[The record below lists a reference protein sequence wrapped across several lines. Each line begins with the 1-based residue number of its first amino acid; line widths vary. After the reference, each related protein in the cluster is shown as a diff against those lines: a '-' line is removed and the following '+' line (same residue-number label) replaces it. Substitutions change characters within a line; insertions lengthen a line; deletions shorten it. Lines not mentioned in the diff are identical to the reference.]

1 MIPYRNPVRRFGP
14 GRGRD
19 FAVGDL
25 HGTFGLLALAL
36 SHVQF
41 DPSVDRLF
49 SVGDLVD
56 RGPCSAAA
64 LEYLEQPW
72 FFAARGNHEEMLLH
86 CYAGGVCNER
96 MLAENVAKHGLAWW
110 LETSE
115 DEKQRILKAF
125 AELPLAM
132 EVETP
137 HGRVGLVH
145 ADVPEGQSWPTFV
158 ERLEAGH
165 SSARMYALWS
175 RERVE
180 RRDHQGVAG
189 IDRVYV
195 GHTPQPGVRCLG
207 NVWMIDTG
215 AVYGNTAR
223 AEHGEL
229 SLLELMVDP
238 AVVRQPELL
247 PHIAIYR

>member
-1 MIPYRNPVRRFGP
+1 V
-14 GRGRD
+14 
-19 FAVGDL
+19 VGDL
-25 HGTFGLLALAL
+25 HGTFSLLAQAL

-41 DPSVDRLF
+41 DPTVDRLF
-49 SVGDLVD
+49 SVGDLID
-56 RGPCSAAA
+56 RGPCSSAV
-64 LEYLEQPW
+64 LGYLRQPW
-72 FFAARGNHEEMLLH
+72 FFAVRGNHEEMLLH

-96 MLAENVAKHGLAWW
+96 MLAENVEKHGLAWW
-110 LETSE
+110 LDTTE
-115 DEKQRILKAF
+115 DEKVNILVALS
-125 AELPLAM
+125 ELPLAM
-132 EVETP
+132 EVDTAR
-137 HGRVGLVH
+137 GCVGLVH

-180 RRDHQGVAG
+180 RKDHQGVPG

-215 AVYGNTAR
+215 AVYGSIGRSGHA
-223 AEHGEL
+223 EL
-229 SLLELMVDP
+229 SLLELMAAP
-238 AVVRQPELL
+238 EVVRKPEML
-247 PHIAIYR
+247 PRIAIYR